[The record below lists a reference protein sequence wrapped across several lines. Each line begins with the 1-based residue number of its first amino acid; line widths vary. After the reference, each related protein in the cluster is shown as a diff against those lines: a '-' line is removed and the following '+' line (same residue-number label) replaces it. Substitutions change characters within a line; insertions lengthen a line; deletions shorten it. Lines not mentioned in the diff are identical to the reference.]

1 MSRPRKPWWSITRTR
16 RQSLVLGI
24 LWLAVGALQVS
35 TLLAEERATWWRWA
49 LMALLFALAVCYLSA
64 WWVRGRR
71 ERVASGTDSRR

>member
-24 LWLAVGALQVS
+24 LWSLVGALQVS
-35 TLLAEERATWWRWA
+35 TLLADENATWWRWA
-49 LMALLFALAVCYLSA
+49 LMALLFALAACYLSA

-71 ERVASGTDSRR
+71 ERVASSTDT